1 MPTEPNQP
9 KPRWLRRRL
18 PTGPQYERIRMLIKE
33 QCLSTVCQE
42 AMCPNQF
49 ECFGQGT
56 ATFMILG
63 DRCSRNCRFC
73 AVGHGPQGPPDPDEP
88 DRVAEAVRVM
98 ALSYCVITSVTRDDL
113 ADGGA
118 AHFAAV
124 IQAVRRHNPQTLIE
138 VLIPDFQGDTAA
150 LTTVLAA
157 GPDVLNHNLETVA
170 RLYPTVRPE
179 ADYRRSLELLAASKR
194 IAPETVTK
202 CGIMVGLGETAEE
215 LTRLFADLRRTGC
228 DILTIGQY
236 LQPSRRHLD
245 VARYVPPEE
254 FTVLEQQSLALGFG
268 AVAAAPFVRSSYQAE
283 SLYRQVLTGPLPPS
297 KGTLPALPPRHDHPF
312 GKEG

>member
-18 PTGPQYERIRMLIKE
+18 PSGPQYERIRSLIKE

-73 AVGHGPQGPPDPDEP
+73 AVGHGPQGPPDPHEP
-88 DRVAEAVRVM
+88 TRVAEAVRMM

-118 AHFAAV
+118 AHFSAV
-124 IQAVRRHNPQTLIE
+124 IEAIRHHNPQTLIE
-138 VLIPDFQGDTAA
+138 VLIPDFQGAPEPLA
-150 LTTVLAA
+150 TVLAA
-157 GPDVLNHNLETVA
+157 NPDVLNHNLETVEL
-170 RLYPTVRPE
+170 LYPTVRPE
-179 ADYRRSLELLAASKR
+179 ADYRRSLELLTRSKR
-194 IAPETVTK
+194 LAPKTVTK

-215 LTRLFADLRRTGC
+215 LTQLFGDLRRTGC

-236 LQPSRRHLD
+236 LQPSRCHLD

-254 FTVLEQQSLALGFG
+254 FAMLEHQALAQGFG

-283 SLYRQVLTGPLPPS
+283 SLYRQVMAARS
-297 KGTLPALPPRHDHPF
+297 H
-312 GKEG
+312 

>member
-1 MPTEPNQP
+1 MTTEPTQG

-18 PTGPQYERIRMLIKE
+18 PTGPEYERIRSLIKE
-33 QCLSTVCQE
+33 QCLATVCQE

-49 ECFGQGT
+49 ECFGKGT

-73 AVGHGPQGPPDPDEP
+73 AVGHGPQGPPDPEEP
-88 DRVAEAVRVM
+88 GRVAEAVRSM
-98 ALSYCVITSVTRDDL
+98 GFSYCVLTSVTRDDL

-118 AHFAAV
+118 KHFAAT
-124 IQAVRRHNPQTLIE
+124 IRAIRTENPQILIE
-138 VLIPDFQGDTAA
+138 VLIPDFQGDTEA
-150 LTTVLAA
+150 LATVLAA
-157 GPDVLNHNLETVA
+157 GPEVLNHNLETVA

-179 ADYRRSLELLAASKR
+179 ASYGRSLELLRESKA
-194 IAPETVTK
+194 IAPGVVTK

-215 LTRLFADLRRTGC
+215 LTGLFTDLRQTGC

-236 LQPSRRHLD
+236 LQPSRGHLE
-245 VARYVPPEE
+245 VVSFLPPEA
-254 FTVLEQQSLALGFG
+254 FVTLEQQALTLGFG

-283 SLYRQVLTGPLPPS
+283 PLYRRVTEAAGP
-297 KGTLPALPPRHDHPF
+297 
-312 GKEG
+312 

>member
-9 KPRWLRRRL
+9 KPPWLRRRL
-18 PTGPQYERIRMLIKE
+18 PSGPQYERIRALIKA

-49 ECFGQGT
+49 ECFGRGT

-73 AVGHGPQGPPDPDEP
+73 AVGHGVPGPPDPDEP
-88 DRVAEAVRVM
+88 GRVAEAVGVM
-98 ALSYCVITSVTRDDL
+98 GLSYCVVTSVTRDDL
-113 ADGGA
+113 AEGGA
-118 AHFAAV
+118 GHFAAV
-124 IQAVRRHNPQTLIE
+124 IKAIRRLNPQTLIE
-138 VLIPDFQGDTAA
+138 VLIPDFQGDPEA
-150 LTTVLAA
+150 LATVLAA
-157 GPDVLNHNLETVA
+157 GPDVLNHNLETVE

-179 ADYRRSLELLAASKR
+179 ADYRRSLELLTASKR

-215 LTRLFADLRRTGC
+215 LTCLFADLRRTGC

-245 VARYVPPEE
+245 VARYIPPEE
-254 FTVLEQQSLALGFG
+254 FAVLEQQALALGFG

-283 SLYRQVLTGPLPPS
+283 PLYRQVLTGPLPP
-297 KGTLPALPPRHDHPF
+297 RHDHPF
-312 GKEG
+312 GDEG